1 MNIFYLRTTSNTN
14 KYIKINLED
23 ILNAVKTIK
32 QKLNLIEII
41 LWDSLN

>member
-1 MNIFYLRTTSNTN
+1 MNIFYLRTISNTN